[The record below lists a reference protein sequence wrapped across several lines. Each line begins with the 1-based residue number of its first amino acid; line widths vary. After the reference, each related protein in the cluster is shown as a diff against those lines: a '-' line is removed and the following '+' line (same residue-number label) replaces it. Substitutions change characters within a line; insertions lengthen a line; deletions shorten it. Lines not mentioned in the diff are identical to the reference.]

1 MHRPPCVEAD
11 AMCAHL
17 CMYSC
22 LLGWVPAL
30 ERGPPAPFDPGGIE
44 REARMEGEAGMEV
57 KARMEG
63 EAAAWQAPAGQGG

>member
-1 MHRPPCVEAD
+1 
-11 AMCAHL
+11 
-17 CMYSC
+17 
-22 LLGWVPAL
+22 VPAL